1 MVKFARCNSLLS
13 LAMDASG
20 KGCRYVAKADTEDGV
35 VKDMDQHMQTVHQ
48 VEAGDMNANI
58 SAATKTTRG

>member
-48 VEAGDMNANI
+48 VEPGEMNANI
-58 SAATKTTRG
+58 SAATKTNRG

>member
-1 MVKFARCNSLLS
+1 
-13 LAMDASG
+13 MDASG